1 MDWQLIIAAST
12 LASLFALLYAGLK
25 ARRIGSIPVE
35 SDILARISGYIA
47 DGATAFL
54 SREYAVIAI
63 IVPIVAALLAI
74 FNGGVL
80 KLQAGAFVVGAACS
94 ALSGWFGMKVAT
106 KANARTAQA
115 AVKGMGP
122 ALALAFAGGSVMGM
136 TVVGL
141 ALLGAS
147 AVIMAT
153 AAIAGGDLAALSTA
167 VLPVLSGFSLGA
179 STIALFARV
188 GGGIYTKAADVG
200 ADLVGKVEAGIP
212 EDDHRNPAVIADN
225 VGDNVGDVAGMGADL
240 FESYAGSLVGC
251 AVLGIGLAGSDDLRV
266 RLAFFPFAA
275 AAIGIF
281 ASLAGTLFVRM
292 KPGTSPQ
299 RALNAG
305 SFGASG
311 LAIALLFPVAKL
323 VLGDGRF
330 GGADG
335 SSFGYLGIAFA
346 AVIGLASGALIGI
359 ITEFFTGTDTA
370 PVRKITNACTTGPA
384 TAIISG
390 LGVGMMST
398 MPPILIIGAAIAGSF
413 ALGGLYGIGV
423 AGLGMLLTLGIQL
436 SVDAY
441 GPIAD
446 NAGGLAVM
454 AEMPPETREI
464 TDSLD
469 AVGNT
474 TAAIGKGFAI
484 GSAALTSLIL
494 LVAFIEAA
502 GIDAGTLSVTNPAV
516 LIGMFIGAMIPYL
529 FSALAMDAI
538 GVAAFAMIE
547 EVRRQF
553 RSKPGILQGAEIPDY
568 KRCVDISTRSA
579 LRSMILPGVLAILT
593 PVAAGFLGGPGVL
606 VGLLAGSTI
615 SGVLLAIFMSN
626 SGGAWDNAKKLIE
639 SRDVEGKGSSAH
651 MAAVVGDTVGDP
663 FKDTAGPSL
672 NILIKL
678 MAIIALVIAPMLRAF
693 WR

>member
-1 MDWQLIIAAST
+1 MGLELGIVAAV
-12 LASLFALLYAGLK
+12 AAAIMALLYSALK
-25 ARRIGSIPVE
+25 ARWIGGIKVE
-35 SDILARISGYIA
+35 SEELARISGYITE
-47 DGATAFL
+47 GARAFL
-54 SREYAVIAI
+54 AREYMVIAA
-63 IVPIVAALLAI
+63 IVPIVAVLLAV
-74 FNGGVL
+74 FNGGTL
-80 KLQAGAFVVGAACS
+80 KLQAAAFVLGSLCS
-94 ALSGWFGMKVAT
+94 GLAGWFGMDVAT
-106 KANARTAQA
+106 KANSRTAQA
-115 AVKGMGP
+115 AEVGIAP
-122 ALALAFAGGSVMGM
+122 ALSLAFAGGSVMGM

-141 ALLGAS
+141 ALLGISIVLGAMMLIVGADVSVLAS
-147 AVIMAT
+147 T
-153 AAIAGGDLAALSTA
+153 TF
-167 VLPVLSGFSLGA
+167 PVLSGFSLGA

-251 AVLGIGLAGSDDLRV
+251 AILGIGAMAHADMKLKLAL
-266 RLAFFPFAA
+266 FPLFA
-275 AAIGIF
+275 AAIGVV
-281 ASLAGTLFVRM
+281 ASLIGTTFVRM
-292 KPGTSPQ
+292 KPQTSPQ
-299 RALNAG
+299 KALNAG
-305 SFGASG
+305 SFGA
-311 LAIALLFPVAKL
+311 AIIAIVAVFPLSRL
-323 VLGDGRF
+323 VLGLGLF
-330 GGADG
+330 GGPNG
-335 SSFGYLGIAFA
+335 TSFGYLGVALSCA
-346 AVIGLASGALIGI
+346 IGLVAGALIGI

-370 PVRKITNACTTGPA
+370 PVRRIVKACTTGPA

-390 LGVGMMST
+390 LGVGMLST
-398 MPPILIIGAAIAGSF
+398 MPPTLIIGAAIAGSY
-413 ALGGLYGIGV
+413 ALAGLYGVGI

-446 NAGGLAVM
+446 NAGGLSVM
-454 AEMPPETREI
+454 AELPPETRNV

-484 GSAALTSLIL
+484 GSAALTSLVL
-494 LVAFIEAA
+494 FVAFIDAS
-502 GIDAGTLSVTNPAV
+502 GIDVSILSITNPAV
-516 LIGMFIGAMIPYL
+516 LIGMFIGAMIPFL
-529 FSALAMDAI
+529 FSAFAMEAI

-553 RSKPGILQGAEIPDY
+553 RSKPGILRGDEIPDY
-568 KRCVDISTRSA
+568 RSCVDISTRSA
-579 LRSMILPGVLAILT
+579 LKSMIVPGLLAILS
-593 PVAAGFLGGPGVL
+593 PVAAGVLGGPAL
-606 VGLLAGSTI
+606 LAGLLAGATV

-639 SRDVEGKGSSAH
+639 SRSVEGKGSQAH

-678 MAIIALVIAPMLRAF
+678 MSIIALVLAPMLRNL

>member
-1 MDWQLIIAAST
+1 MGLELGIAAAVA
-12 LASLFALLYAGLK
+12 ASIMALLYSVLK
-25 ARRIGSIPVE
+25 ARWIGGIKVE
-35 SDILARISGYIA
+35 SEELARISGYIA
-47 DGATAFL
+47 EGARAFL
-54 SREYAVIAI
+54 AREYMVIAT
-63 IVPIVAALLAI
+63 IVPVVAILLAV
-74 FNGGVL
+74 FNGGAL
-80 KLQAGAFVVGAACS
+80 KLQAAAFILGALCS
-94 ALSGWFGMKVAT
+94 GLAGWFGMGVAT

-115 AVKGMGP
+115 AEVGIAP
-122 ALALAFAGGSVMGM
+122 ALSLAFAGGSVMGM

-141 ALLGAS
+141 ALLGISIVLGTMMILVGADVSILAS
-147 AVIMAT
+147 T
-153 AAIAGGDLAALSTA
+153 TF
-167 VLPVLSGFSLGA
+167 PVLSGFSLGA

-251 AVLGIGLAGSDDLRV
+251 AVLGIGAIAHTDMKLKLAL
-266 RLAFFPFAA
+266 FPLVA
-275 AAIGIF
+275 AAIGVV
-281 ASLAGTLFVRM
+281 ASLIGTTFVRM
-292 KPGTSPQ
+292 KPQTSPQ
-299 RALNAG
+299 KALNAG
-305 SFGASG
+305 SFGA
-311 LAIALLFPVAKL
+311 AIIALVAVFPL
-323 VLGDGRF
+323 SRLIFGIGRF
-330 GGADG
+330 GGAQG
-335 SSFGYLGIAFA
+335 TSFGYLGVAFSCA
-346 AVIGLASGALIGI
+346 IGLAAGALIGI

-370 PVRKITNACTTGPA
+370 PVRRIVKACTTGPA

-390 LGVGMMST
+390 LGVGMLST
-398 MPPILIIGAAIAGSF
+398 MPPTLIIGAAIAASY
-413 ALGGLYGIGV
+413 ATAGLYGVGI

-446 NAGGLAVM
+446 NAGGLSVM
-454 AEMPPETREI
+454 AELPPETRNV

-484 GSAALTSLIL
+484 GSAALTSLVL
-494 LVAFIEAA
+494 FVAFIDASGIEAS
-502 GIDAGTLSVTNPAV
+502 ILSITNPQV
-516 LIGMFIGAMIPYL
+516 LIGMFIGAMIPFL
-529 FSALAMDAI
+529 FSAFAMEAI

-553 RSKPGILQGAEIPDY
+553 RSKPGILQGHEIPDY
-568 KRCVDISTRSA
+568 RSCVDISTRSA
-579 LRSMILPGVLAILT
+579 LKSMIVPGLLAILS
-593 PVAAGFLGGPGVL
+593 PVVAGVLGGPAL
-606 VGLLAGSTI
+606 LAGLLAGATV

-639 SRDVEGKGSSAH
+639 SRSVEGKGSQAH

-678 MAIIALVIAPMLRAF
+678 MSIIALVLAPTLRNL